1 MGVRSHLGPWALG
14 SPRQDLRVGGVLAR
28 GAPSEGLRDT
38 DKRMQKDKD
47 GFEKPAIGLDQRDA
61 VGRISKL
68 FRLHKRDDS
77 KDDGALGDAGEA
89 MQQPETTRN
98 LARRLL
104 AIGLE

>member
-1 MGVRSHLGPWALG
+1 MGARGQLRPRVLT
-14 SPRQDLRVGGVLAR
+14 SPLHDLSVGGVLAR
-28 GAPSEGLRDT
+28 GAPGEGLRNADEG
-38 DKRMQKDKD
+38 MQKDKD
-47 GFEKPAIGLDQRDA
+47 RFEEPAIGLDQRDA

-89 MQQPETTRN
+89 MQQTETTRN

-104 AIGLE
+104 VIGLE